1 MEFQPNYQNLVNCA
15 RNIEAPRIPL
25 YEHIICTTA
34 MEQILGCC
42 FSGLLDGS
50 FSDKQEFFRQYCRFF
65 QEMGYDTVSFEQ
77 CIGPVMPGNGALG
90 GHKEGVVKTRED
102 FERYPWA
109 SVPDRFFERYG
120 EDFCALASVIPE
132 GMKAVGGP
140 GNGIFECVQDIVG
153 YTQLCYLSVDD
164 PELYADL
171 FRKVGE
177 TNLAIWERFLER
189 FSDLYCVVRFGDDLG
204 YKNNTLLSAGDIRT
218 HVIPQY
224 RRIIEAAHRRGKPF
238 LLHSCGCIFPVM
250 EDLIAAGIDAKHSNE
265 DQIARFPEWV
275 RRYGDRIGNF
285 GGIDTDA
292 VCRLSE
298 TEMREYI
305 SDVVSQCRGHGG
317 FAFGSGNSIPD
328 YVPVEGYRTMV
339 RILRELRGDDLRGA
353 KYL

>member
-1 MEFQPNYQNLVNCA
+1 M
-15 RNIEAPRIPL
+15 
-25 YEHIICTTA
+25 
-34 MEQILGCC
+34 GCC

-50 FSDKQEFFRQYCRFF
+50 FSDKQEFFRQNCRFF

-77 CIGPVMPGNGALG
+77 CIGPVMPRSGALG
-90 GHKEGVVKTRED
+90 GHKEGIIKTRED

-109 SVPDRFFERYG
+109 SVPDRFFERYE

-204 YKNNTLLSAGDIRT
+204 YKNNPLLSAGDIRT

-275 RRYGDRIGNF
+275 RR
-285 GGIDTDA
+285 
-292 VCRLSE
+292 
-298 TEMREYI
+298 
-305 SDVVSQCRGHGG
+305 
-317 FAFGSGNSIPD
+317 
-328 YVPVEGYRTMV
+328 
-339 RILRELRGDDLRGA
+339 
-353 KYL
+353 